1 MKEFNV
7 EKGEKDLD
15 VIMECVVEKMKR
27 IRKAENANQTELGYL
42 MDSDKSVVSKIES
55 GRIKKVSLFT
65 LIRIAQVLEMD
76 VHTLIK
82 PCDTCVL

>member
-15 VIMECVVEKMKR
+15 SMMSCVVEKMRR
-27 IRKAENANQTELGYL
+27 IRKGEGANQTELAYL
-42 MDSDKSVVSKIES
+42 MDSDKSVVSNIES
-55 GRIKKVSLFT
+55 GRVKRVEFWT

-76 VHTLIK
+76 VHTLIE
-82 PCDTCVL
+82 P